1 MGYLNYAQFGC
12 GHQLKFPWNK
22 ITGSQWFHLMF
33 DWCWSSNAGYT
44 YRNNAEVLLLFLL
57 TRSRFTWMACF
68 QVDPYL
74 TTWSK
79 SDEGESTKWCE
90 CKTWP
95 ESSVPKQNALTTTRP
110 RSGIQVLGIQGLEKF
125 NIARNHLACHWLTG
139 VGYISLYG
147 TLNALHIAPPP
158 HNSLFLLNADF
169 TVTVCSKP
177 YSSEWSTMGG
187 SVSILHLRVRL
198 VFILN

>member
-147 TLNALHIAPPP
+147 TLNALHIAPPTTHCFSWMP
-158 HNSLFLLNADF
+158 TSLLQCVLSHIAQSGAPW
-169 TVTVCSKP
+169 VAQYPS
-177 YSSEWSTMGG
+177 SISEWGLFS
-187 SVSILHLRVRL
+187 
-198 VFILN
+198 F